1 MGRVKKYSAGN
12 KNRRSKSV
20 VKKLG
25 AKGNDSSDEGMS
37 DNGASTT
44 TVMSIGKRK

>member
-12 KNRRSKSV
+12 KHRRSKSV

-25 AKGNDSSDEGMS
+25 PKNDSSD
-37 DNGASTT
+37 DNEMTDNKSSTT
-44 TVMSIGKRK
+44 VLSVNRRK

>member
-25 AKGNDSSDEGMS
+25 KGNDSSDEGMS
-37 DNGASTT
+37 DNGASVT